1 MFDEN
6 NQVQVDMLM
15 KIVTDEAQIITTTH
29 IFLVQS
35 ADELEGG
42 DWPLNISA
50 HDYNQR
56 ISVQA
61 LLIYLLL
68 EPTSIEV

>member
-6 NQVQVDMLM
+6 NQVLVDMLM
-15 KIVTDEAQIITTTH
+15 KKVTDEAQIITTTD

-56 ISVQA
+56 TTSPMLSIFH
-61 LLIYLLL
+61 L
-68 EPTSIEV
+68 PTVKSTN